1 MALNFNKSNFKDE
14 SFLNV
19 FFKSVVIR
27 LVVACLISALILTYV
42 PNYME
47 NQYKDVVEK
56 EVAKSTLNIA
66 QIIDMEMREDIYE
79 NTINIELAKL
89 QHNINQIPY
98 VKDSAVILYNL
109 TKSRVDGTSL
119 ETVITESEDA
129 KEWWQEQNRIPYGE
143 PQWVLSSEEVE
154 FCKKNNHKQILIE
167 KTYYTNGILS
177 PSAIVITNKLNEE
190 QDRLTVN
197 NPTFISPVELSL
209 PTYIKIWGNDKNDK
223 VYEELTNVVVKA
235 DPLPEDEHPQE
246 GIYAEKP
253 TEPQEPVRNDAI
265 VTYVNH
271 LELNN
276 IRLASN
282 TFDINNNG
290 YQLDCGY
297 QLNFWQ
303 DGLLSVVLFELA
315 AIGLCLLSAYFATK
329 KKLEVV

>member
-1 MALNFNKSNFKDE
+1 MAFNFNKSNFKDE

-19 FFKSVVIR
+19 FFKSIVLR
-27 LVVACLISALILTYV
+27 LIAVCLISAFVLTYI
-42 PNYME
+42 PDYME
-47 NQYKDVVEK
+47 NQYKEVVEK
-56 EVAKSTLNIA
+56 ECAKSTLRVA
-66 QIIDMEMREDIYE
+66 EIIDMEMREEIYE
-79 NTINIELAKL
+79 NTINVELAKL
-89 QHNINQIPY
+89 QNTINEIPY

-109 TKSRVDGTSL
+109 TQSRVDGTSL
-119 ETVITESEDA
+119 ETVITESEDTID
-129 KEWWQEQNRIPYGE
+129 WWQEQNRTPYGE
-143 PQWVLSSEEVE
+143 PSWVLSSDEMD
-154 FCKKNNHKQILIE
+154 FCKRNNHKQILIE
-167 KTYYTNGILS
+167 KTYFTNGILS

-190 QDRLTVN
+190 QDRLSVN
-197 NPTFISPVELSL
+197 NPVFISPVEFTL
-209 PTYIKIWGNDKNDK
+209 PTYIKIYGNDKNDPI
-223 VYEELTNVVVKA
+223 YEELTNVIVKA
-235 DPLPEDEHPQE
+235 DPLSEDEQPQQ

-253 TEPQEPVRNDAI
+253 IETETIRNDAI

-271 LELNN
+271 LEVSG
-276 IRLASN
+276 IQLASN

>member
-1 MALNFNKSNFKDE
+1 MTLNFNKSNFKDE

-27 LVVACLISALILTYV
+27 LVVVCLISALILTYV

-47 NQYKDVVEK
+47 NRYQDVVEK
-56 EVAKSTLNIA
+56 EVAKATLNIA
-66 QIIDMEMREDIYE
+66 QLIDLEMREDIYE

-89 QHNINQIPY
+89 QHTINQIPY

-119 ETVITESEDA
+119 ETVVTESEDT
-129 KEWWQEQNRIPYGE
+129 KEWWREEGKLTYGE
-143 PQWVLSSEEVE
+143 PKWVLASDEIE
-154 FCKKNNHKQILIE
+154 FCKKYNDKQILIE
-167 KTYYTNGILS
+167 TTYFMNGLLS
-177 PSAIVITNKLNEE
+177 PSSIVITNKLNEE
-190 QDRLTVN
+190 QNRLNIT
-197 NPTFISPVELSL
+197 NPTFVSPVTLNL
-209 PTYIKIWGNDKNDK
+209 PTYIKIYGNDKNDK
-223 VYEELTNVVVKA
+223 IYEELTNVVVKA
-235 DPLPEDEHPQE
+235 DPLPEDEQPKQ

-253 TEPQEPVRNDAI
+253 AEEQETVRNDAI

-271 LELNN
+271 LEVND

-303 DGLLSVVLFELA
+303 DGLLPIVLFELA
-315 AIGLCLLSAYFATK
+315 AISLCLLSAYFATK
-329 KKLEVV
+329 KQLEVV